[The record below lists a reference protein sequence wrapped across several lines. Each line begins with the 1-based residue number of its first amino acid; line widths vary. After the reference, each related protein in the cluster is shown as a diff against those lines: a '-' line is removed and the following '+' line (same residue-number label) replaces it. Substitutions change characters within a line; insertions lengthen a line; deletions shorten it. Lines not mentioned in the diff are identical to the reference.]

1 MLRLRV
7 WGTILATL
15 LLTVL
20 PSFASN
26 RSGMKALPAVVQS
39 SASTAGAVT
48 LDFADVPMAEVA
60 RTLSRAY
67 GTSILA
73 DDVGD
78 VRVTFHLE
86 GLSLFEGITALC
98 AANGLAVV
106 QEGHVYHIRRAR
118 VLGGYIAMEDSG
130 VVISVQKMN
139 VREFVREFGL
149 NTGVNVLA
157 DYDVEGTVSGNLSH
171 LAPEKAFRV
180 LMESNGFKVRGER
193 GCLRVSR
200 PGFASGSGPGASKNA
215 LNGSEISVERAGN
228 LYSVDLQL
236 VPLKAALKAIADEA
250 GLNLAVYGDL
260 KETVQMS
267 FKDVLLPELLSFIF
281 RGSAFTFRLD
291 STSLF
296 VSEKGVTKAL
306 GDLRVYPLKHVSPE
320 KAAAQLSK
328 FMKGAEI
335 NVSEYREQNALV
347 LGASPQTLERA
358 MDLLKMI
365 DLPQM
370 QVTLACVIVELRKGR
385 GFALGVRSGATRNVG
400 EGDIQVRG
408 FFDFLGKDVS
418 KTGAFGKIGILPDR
432 FELEL
437 SSMEENNEAKVL
449 ARPRVTTLNGNKA
462 ELNVTNTVYYLVSQ
476 VSSDGYP
483 ITDYRSFNDGI
494 SLELTPTMTQ
504 DGLITLVVA
513 PEIKTAGRST
523 GDGPRDISSRNMKTT
538 VVLRDGETLCLGG
551 LIRKNKTEVRSAVP
565 FFGSIPV
572 LGRLF
577 SYTSEEED
585 ETELAIFITP
595 TVEIRRENGSA
606 NLQTSRLQVER
617 RDDEFTHRHDR
628 NAAPDAGG
636 VKDDR

>member
-1 MLRLRV
+1 MLRLRIKGV
-7 WGTILATL
+7 FLVIF

-20 PSFASN
+20 PSYASN
-26 RSGMKALPAVVQS
+26 RSVSRSAVKS
-39 SASTAGAVT
+39 SASAAGAVT
-48 LDFADVPMAEVA
+48 LDFVDVPLAEVV

-67 GTSILA
+67 GISILA
-73 DDVGD
+73 DEAGD

-86 GLSLFEGITALC
+86 GLSLFEGLTALC
-98 AANGLAVV
+98 EANGLAVV
-106 QEGHVYHIRRAR
+106 QEGRVYRIRRAR
-118 VLGGYIAMEDSG
+118 VQGGYIAMDDSG
-130 VVISVQKMN
+130 VVVSVKNMN

-149 NTGVNVLA
+149 NTGVNVIA
-157 DYDVEGTVSGNLSH
+157 DYDVEGSVSGNLSH
-171 LAPEKAFRV
+171 LVPEKAFRV
-180 LMESNGFKVRGER
+180 LMESNGFKVRVER
-193 GCLRVSR
+193 GCMRVSR
-200 PGFASGSGPGASKNA
+200 SRTGLSGQNSGGTGGSK
-215 LNGSEISVERAGN
+215 GGVSESEFLVERTGD
-228 LYSVDLQL
+228 LYSVDLQS
-236 VPLKAALKAIADEA
+236 VPLKTALKAIADEA

-260 KETVQMS
+260 NETVQIS
-267 FKDVLLPELLSFIF
+267 FKDVLLLELLTSIF

-291 STSLF
+291 SASLW
-296 VSEKGVTKAL
+296 VAEKGATKAL
-306 GDLRVYPLKHVSPE
+306 GDLKVYPLKHVSPE
-320 KAAAQLSK
+320 KASAQLSK
-328 FMKGAEI
+328 FMKGEEI

-347 LGASPQTLERA
+347 LGASPQMLERA
-358 MDLLKMI
+358 VEFLKMI

-385 GFALGVRSGATRNVG
+385 GFALGVRSGTTRNVG
-400 EGDIQVRG
+400 EGDVQARG

-418 KTGAFGKIGILPDR
+418 KSGAFGKIGILPDR

-504 DGLITLVVA
+504 DGLITLAVA

-595 TVEIRRENGSA
+595 TVEVRRE
-606 NLQTSRLQVER
+606 RY
-617 RDDEFTHRHDR
+617 
-628 NAAPDAGG
+628 
-636 VKDDR
+636 

>member
-1 MLRLRV
+1 MLRLRI
-7 WGTILATL
+7 WGTFLAIILWA
-15 LLTVL
+15 VL

-26 RSGMKALPAVVQS
+26 RSVSRSAVKS
-39 SASTAGAVT
+39 SASTASSVT
-48 LDFADVPMAEVA
+48 LDFVDVPLAEVV

-73 DDVGD
+73 DDAGD

-86 GLSLFEGITALC
+86 GLSLFDGLTALC
-98 AANGLAVV
+98 EANGLAVV
-106 QEGHVYHIRRAR
+106 QEGRVYRIRRAR
-118 VLGGYIAMEDSG
+118 VQGGYIAMEDSR
-130 VVISVQKMN
+130 VVVSVKNMN

-149 NTGVNVLA
+149 NTGLNVIA
-157 DYDVEGTVSGNLSH
+157 DYDVEGAVSGNLSH
-171 LAPEKAFRV
+171 LAPAVAFRV

-200 PGFASGSGPGASKNA
+200 PKVTKIGNTGAGGGIPDF
-215 LNGSEISVERAGN
+215 LVERTGD
-228 LYSVDLQL
+228 LYSVDLQS
-236 VPLKAALKAIADEA
+236 VPLKTAIKAIAEEA

-260 KETVQMS
+260 NEKVQMS
-267 FKDVLLPELLSFIF
+267 FRDVPLVEILTSIF

-291 STSLF
+291 SASLW
-296 VSEKGVTKAL
+296 VSEAGATKAL
-306 GDLRVYPLKHVSPE
+306 ADLRVYPLKHVSPE
-320 KAAAQLSK
+320 KALAQLSK
-328 FMKGAEI
+328 FMKGTEI

-358 MDLLKMI
+358 VNFLEMI
-365 DLPQM
+365 DVPQM
-370 QVTLACVIVELRKGR
+370 QVTLACVIVEFRKGKS
-385 GFALGVRSGATRNVG
+385 FAIGVRSGTARNVG
-400 EGDIQVRG
+400 EGNIQARG

-418 KTGAFGKIGILPDR
+418 KSGAFGKIGILPDR

-504 DGLITLVVA
+504 DGLITLAVA

-577 SYTSEEED
+577 SYTSEEE
-585 ETELAIFITP
+585 EESELAIFITP
-595 TVEIRRENGSA
+595 TVEVRRK
-606 NLQTSRLQVER
+606 RY
-617 RDDEFTHRHDR
+617 
-628 NAAPDAGG
+628 
-636 VKDDR
+636 

>member
-1 MLRLRV
+1 MLRLRI
-7 WGTILATL
+7 WGTFLAIILWA
-15 LLTVL
+15 VL

-26 RSGMKALPAVVQS
+26 RSVSRSAVKS
-39 SASTAGAVT
+39 SASTASSVT
-48 LDFADVPMAEVA
+48 LDFVDVPLAEVA

-73 DDVGD
+73 DDAGD

-86 GLSLFEGITALC
+86 GLSLFDGLTALC
-98 AANGLAVV
+98 EANGLAVV
-106 QEGHVYHIRRAR
+106 QEGRVYRIRRAR
-118 VLGGYIAMEDSG
+118 VQGGYIAMEDSG
-130 VVISVQKMN
+130 VVVSVKNMN

-149 NTGVNVLA
+149 NTGLNVIA
-157 DYDVEGTVSGNLSH
+157 DYDVEGAVSGNLSH
-171 LAPEKAFRV
+171 LAPAVAFRV
-180 LMESNGFKVRGER
+180 MMESNGFKVRGER

-200 PGFASGSGPGASKNA
+200 PKVTKIGNTGAGGGIPDF
-215 LNGSEISVERAGN
+215 LVERTGD
-228 LYSVDLQL
+228 LYSVDLQS
-236 VPLKAALKAIADEA
+236 VPLKTAIKAIAEEA

-260 KETVQMS
+260 NEKVQMS
-267 FKDVLLPELLSFIF
+267 FRDVPLVEILTSIF

-291 STSLF
+291 SASLW
-296 VSEKGVTKAL
+296 VSEAGATKAL
-306 GDLRVYPLKHVSPE
+306 ADLQVYPLKHVSPE
-320 KAAAQLSK
+320 KASAQLSK
-328 FMKGAEI
+328 FMKGTEI

-358 MDLLKMI
+358 VNFLEMI
-365 DLPQM
+365 DVPQM
-370 QVTLACVIVELRKGR
+370 QVTLACVIVEFRKGKS
-385 GFALGVRSGATRNVG
+385 FAIGVRSGTARNVG
-400 EGDIQVRG
+400 EGNIQARG

-418 KTGAFGKIGILPDR
+418 KSGAFGKIGILPDR

-476 VSSDGYP
+476 VSADGYP

-504 DGLITLVVA
+504 DGLITLSVS

-565 FFGSIPV
+565 FLGSIPI

-585 ETELAIFITP
+585 ESELAIFITP
-595 TVEIRRENGSA
+595 SVETKE
-606 NLQTSRLQVER
+606 
-617 RDDEFTHRHDR
+617 
-628 NAAPDAGG
+628 
-636 VKDDR
+636 

>member
-1 MLRLRV
+1 MLRLRIKGV
-7 WGTILATL
+7 FLVIF

-20 PSFASN
+20 PSYASN
-26 RSGMKALPAVVQS
+26 RSVSRSAVKS
-39 SASTAGAVT
+39 SASAAGAVT
-48 LDFADVPMAEVA
+48 LDFVDVPLAEVV

-67 GTSILA
+67 GISILA
-73 DDVGD
+73 DEAGD

-86 GLSLFEGITALC
+86 GLSLFEGLTALC
-98 AANGLAVV
+98 EANGLAVV
-106 QEGHVYHIRRAR
+106 QEGRVYRIRRAR
-118 VLGGYIAMEDSG
+118 VQGGYIAMDDSG
-130 VVISVQKMN
+130 VVVSVKNMN

-149 NTGVNVLA
+149 NTGVNVIA
-157 DYDVEGTVSGNLSH
+157 DYDVEGSVSGNLSH
-171 LAPEKAFRV
+171 LVPEKAFRV
-180 LMESNGFKVRGER
+180 LMESNGFKVRVER
-193 GCLRVSR
+193 GCMRVSR
-200 PGFASGSGPGASKNA
+200 SRTGLSGQNSGGTGGSKGGVSGSEF
-215 LNGSEISVERAGN
+215 LVERTGD
-228 LYSVDLQL
+228 LYSVDLQS
-236 VPLKAALKAIADEA
+236 VPLKIALKAIADEA

-260 KETVQMS
+260 NETVQIS
-267 FKDVLLPELLSFIF
+267 FRDVLLLELLTSIF

-291 STSLF
+291 SASLW
-296 VSEKGVTKAL
+296 VAEKGATKAL

-320 KAAAQLSK
+320 NASAQLSK
-328 FMKGAEI
+328 FMKGEEI

-347 LGASPQTLERA
+347 LGASPQMLERA
-358 MDLLKMI
+358 VEFLKMI

-385 GFALGVRSGATRNVG
+385 GFALGVRSGTTRNVG
-400 EGDIQVRG
+400 EGDVQARG

-418 KTGAFGKIGILPDR
+418 KSGAFGKIGILPDR

-504 DGLITLVVA
+504 DGLITLAVA

-595 TVEIRRENGSA
+595 TVEVRREA
-606 NLQTSRLQVER
+606 E
-617 RDDEFTHRHDR
+617 
-628 NAAPDAGG
+628 
-636 VKDDR
+636 K

>member
-1 MLRLRV
+1 M
-7 WGTILATL
+7 
-15 LLTVL
+15 
-20 PSFASN
+20 
-26 RSGMKALPAVVQS
+26 
-39 SASTAGAVT
+39 
-48 LDFADVPMAEVA
+48 D
-60 RTLSRAY
+60 
-67 GTSILA
+67 
-73 DDVGD
+73 
-78 VRVTFHLE
+78 
-86 GLSLFEGITALC
+86 
-98 AANGLAVV
+98 
-106 QEGHVYHIRRAR
+106 
-118 VLGGYIAMEDSG
+118 
-130 VVISVQKMN
+130 

-200 PGFASGSGPGASKNA
+200 PGFASGSGPGVSKKA
-215 LNGSEISVERAGN
+215 LEGSEISVERAGD
-228 LYSVDLQL
+228 LYSVDLQS

-291 STSLF
+291 STSLL
-296 VSEKGVTKAL
+296 VSEKGATKAL

-347 LGASPQTLERA
+347 LGASPQTLEHA

-483 ITDYRSFNDGI
+483 ITDYRSF
-494 SLELTPTMTQ
+494 M
-504 DGLITLVVA
+504 ITLVVA

-606 NLQTSRLQVER
+606 NLRTSRLQVER